1 MILRRIARR
10 AALVITILVPGALG
24 LACPTKDLEIAITKP
39 GVAFLVIA
47 CSQDASC
54 AGKTHLACTKEQACL
69 WTGTECLGNR
79 RCQIPGNPAPVS
91 GGFRDLQVLL
101 FSSNPAGLRK
111 SSRCVAVERCTE
123 EDVIGCLARSLNDAV
138 TRSLG
143 QGPDLTFDGFQDPSE
158 GFAAVAIF
166 QRSEGSDGTEE
177 PSCAPPRLVSCAG
190 LDVPL
195 DESKLDIQCASCQFG
210 LRTSVG
216 ENTRPCPANLFNV
229 RECFLRTC
237 FTAIGGT
244 IVE

>member
-1 MILRRIARR
+1 MIVRRLARR

-24 LACPTKDLEIAITKP
+24 LACPTKDLDIVITKP
-39 GVAFLVIA
+39 GVAFLVVA

-54 AGKTHLACTKEQACL
+54 AGKKTQLACREQCL
-69 WTGTECLGNR
+69 WNGTECHG

-91 GGFRDLQVLL
+91 DGFRDLQVLL

-111 SSRCVAVERCTE
+111 SSRCVAVERCTS
-123 EDVIGCLARSLNDAV
+123 EDVVGCLARSLNDAV
-138 TRSLG
+138 TRSLS
-143 QGPDLTFDGFQDPSE
+143 QGTELTFDGFLDPSD
-158 GFAAVAIF
+158 GFAAVAIY
-166 QRSEGSDGTEE
+166 QRPEGSDGTEE

-216 ENTRPCPANLFNV
+216 ENTRPCPADLF
-229 RECFLRTC
+229 RPKECFLRTC
-237 FTAIGGT
+237 FSAIGGT